1 MGRAG
6 VTAAARATIQTRM
19 PADRTGR
26 TPAAKQLYIL
36 RHAKSSWDDPG
47 LDDHERPLAP
57 RGTRAV
63 GLMAEHVRRTEIE
76 PVLVLCSSARRTRET
91 LAGVEPGGEWVIE
104 PELYGADASTVVERL
119 RRVPADAP
127 SVMVIGHNPAM
138 QVLVLRLAAS
148 DDVDGGSE
156 LEAVRD
162 KFPTG
167 ALATLTIQCAW
178 NELSAGCAQL
188 TSFVRPKD
196 LRSE

>member
-1 MGRAG
+1 
-6 VTAAARATIQTRM
+6 M
-19 PADRTGR
+19 PADREGH
-26 TPAAKQLYIL
+26 TPAARQLYIL

-57 RGTRAV
+57 RGMRAV
-63 GLMAEHVRRTEIE
+63 GVMAEHVRRREIE

-119 RRVPADAP
+119 RRVPAEAP
-127 SVMVIGHNPAM
+127 SVMLIGHNPAM

-148 DDVDGGSE
+148 DGAPGGAD
-156 LEAVRD
+156 LEAVRN

-167 ALATLTIQCAW
+167 ALATLRFECSW
-178 NELSAGCAQL
+178 SELSSGCAQL
-188 TSFVRPKD
+188 TSFVRPKK
-196 LRSE
+196 L